1 MYKTDA
7 QPELYTFS
15 AKDIRKRIPVAE
27 EKQPGGAAMREGFES
42 RGGSGR
48 IGRVQPCALP
58 FAN

>member
-1 MYKTDA
+1 LRL
-7 QPELYTFS
+7 PGC
-15 AKDIRKRIPVAE
+15 E

-58 FAN
+58 WPAIGKLRDYTFDDVKGLLC